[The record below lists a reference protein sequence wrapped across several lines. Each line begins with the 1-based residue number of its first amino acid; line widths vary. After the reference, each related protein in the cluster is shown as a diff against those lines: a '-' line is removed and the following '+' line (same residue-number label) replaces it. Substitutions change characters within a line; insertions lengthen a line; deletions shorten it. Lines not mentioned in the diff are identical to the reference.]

1 MKNITSELDSILK
14 QYSSFEIRV
23 GKAIGDICA
32 KHCSVCSSVCCK
44 PEFCRETIESS
55 FLSLLNKKFPP
66 VSGYSKK
73 RGWLTATGCILSAG
87 RPPVCY
93 EYLCSSIME
102 VQPDDMHRYVINVLS
117 MLVSHIGKYTLGR
130 RHLIEILDEKELK
143 KVKIIRFKKQL
154 NEAKAAF
161 NAFKSYIKNEHL
173 DKTSLQAFE
182 KIVSPPDSIIVTLH
196 STCQSVC
203 RV

>member
-1 MKNITSELDSILK
+1 MKNIISELDSILK

-44 PEFCRETIESS
+44 PEFCRENIESS
-55 FLSLLNKKFPP
+55 FLSLLNKKFYP
-66 VSGYSKK
+66 VSEYSKK
-73 RGWLTATGCILSAG
+73 WGWLTETGCILSAG

-93 EYLCSSIME
+93 EYFCNSIME

-117 MLVSHIGKYTLGR
+117 MLITHVGKYAIGR
-130 RHLIEILDEKELK
+130 RHLIEILYGKELK
-143 KVKIIRFKKQL
+143 KLKITRFRKQL
-154 NEAKAAF
+154 NEAEAAF
-161 NAFKSYIKNEHL
+161 NAFKSYIKNESL

-182 KIVSPPDSIIVTLH
+182 KIVSLPDQLL
-196 STCQSVC
+196 
-203 RV
+203 